1 MEIKADGKAYQLLL
15 REQKRQ
21 IEGLELIPS
30 ENYVSGAVLEAVGSI
45 FTNKYSEGYPGKRY
59 YAGNFVVDE
68 VENLAISRAQKLFKT
83 DYHVNVQPY
92 SGSPANIAVLFA
104 LLKFGDKVMGMN
116 LSQGGHLT
124 HGHPV
129 NFSGKAYKFAQ
140 YGVDKKT
147 ELLDFNE
154 IEKIAVRE
162 KPKMIICGATAYPR
176 EIDFKA
182 FAKIAKKVGAI
193 LMADISHI
201 AGLVAGGQ
209 HQSPFGLADVVTTT
223 THKTL
228 RGPRSAIIFCREKYA
243 EAIDRAVF
251 PGLQGGPHDH
261 VTLAKAVCFG
271 EALKPSFKNYAKQIV
286 KNTKALAEVLTLGG
300 LRLISGGSDNHL
312 ILVDVTASGITG
324 KQAQDYLEKAN
335 ITVNK
340 NTIPYDSRPPAD
352 PSGIRLGT
360 PAVTSRG
367 MKEKEMKRIGELIL
381 RTLHCSG
388 KSNELKKIKDE
399 VVKFSKI
406 FPVPGLPH

>member
-1 MEIKADGKAYQLLL
+1 MEIKADGRAYQLLL
-15 REQKRQ
+15 REQTRQ

-30 ENYVSGAVLEAVGSI
+30 ENYVSGAILEAVGSI

-68 VENLAISRAQKLFKT
+68 VEDLAILRAQKLFKT
-83 DYHVNVQPY
+83 NYHVNVQPY

-104 LLKFGDKVMGMN
+104 LLKFGDRVMGMN

-182 FAKIAKKVGAI
+182 FAKIAKKVDAI

-228 RGPRSAIIFCREKYA
+228 RGPRSAIIFCKDKYA
-243 EAIDRAVF
+243 EAIDKAVF

-286 KNTKALAEVLTLGG
+286 KNTKVLAEVLSLGG

-312 ILVDVTASGITG
+312 ILVDVTAIGITG

-340 NTIPYDSRPPAD
+340 NTIPYDRRSPAD

-381 RTLHCSG
+381 RTLHSCG

-399 VVKFSKI
+399 VIKFSKK